1 MAVKKIRP
9 SKRQEFETSEEA
21 KVNLLAPRFLIYV
34 IGALFLAFGVVLN
47 TRCSMGVSTV
57 NCIPFVF
64 SEATGITLGQGCM
77 LLYIIDVIIQII
89 VFRQVT
95 LRIALQIPFS
105 FVMGMLVDMFDYCIS
120 SGILWFFQG
129 PDVLMGSVMLIL
141 GILFTGV
148 GVSMVMSMNFVP
160 NPPDGFTQALCKI
173 TGLPFGRGK
182 WLNDGLRL
190 IIAVALALIMLGYII
205 GVGIGT
211 VLCVFTIGNIC
222 QFMDDHIG
230 FLYRKVYNPLGI
242 VD

>member
-21 KVNLLAPRFLIYV
+21 KINLLAPRFLIYV

-190 IIAVALALIMLGYII
+190 IIAVALALIMLGHII

>member
-148 GVSMVMSMNFVP
+148 GVSMVMGMNFVP

-190 IIAVALALIMLGYII
+190 IIAVALALIMLGHII

>member
-129 PDVLMGSVMLIL
+129 PDALMGSVMLIL

-190 IIAVALALIMLGYII
+190 IIAVALALIMLGHII

>member
-190 IIAVALALIMLGYII
+190 IIAVALALIMLGHVI

>member
-1 MAVKKIRP
+1 MAVKKIRS

-21 KVNLLAPRFLIYV
+21 KVNLLAPRFFIYV

-190 IIAVALALIMLGYII
+190 IIAVALALIMLDHII

>member
-95 LRIALQIPFS
+95 LCIALQIPFS

-190 IIAVALALIMLGYII
+190 IIAVALALIMLGHII

>member
-190 IIAVALALIMLGYII
+190 IVAVALALIMLGHII

>member
-173 TGLPFGRGK
+173 IGLPFGRGK

-190 IIAVALALIMLGYII
+190 IIAVALALIMLGHII

>member
-190 IIAVALALIMLGYII
+190 IIAVALALIMLGHII